1 MSITTNADQV
11 NRELDSFV
19 GAVLERVVPRSINE
33 LMRQAKTAGTREAAR
48 LYGMRVGDIAV
59 SWHEDAAVRGELEA
73 SINAKGAGFPLS
85 LFDPVPGPKGVSVRI
100 KGRRVTIPHAFM
112 VKRFNKR
119 VFARGAY
126 GSLRGGKATGETFGR
141 FVFSKTRH
149 PINQLY
155 TFGPPETLAN
165 ETVSSIMQARIE
177 ERMASVIEREM
188 RAIGRGF

>member
-11 NRELDSFV
+11 NKELDAFV
-19 GAVLERVVPRSINE
+19 GAVLDRAVPRAINE
-33 LMRQAKTAGTREAAR
+33 LLKQAKSAGTREAAR
-48 LYGMRVGDIAV
+48 LYGMRVGDIDA
-59 SWHEDAAVRGELEA
+59 SWHEDIAARGELEA
-73 SINAKGAGFPLS
+73 SINARGAGFPLS
-85 LFDPVPGPKGVSVRI
+85 LFEPVQGPKGVSVRI

-119 VFARGAY
+119 VFARGSY
-126 GSLRGGKATGETFGR
+126 GALRGGKATGETFGR

-177 ERMASVIEREM
+177 ERMASAIEREIK
-188 RAIGRGF
+188 AVGRGF